1 MKNENDCNALTKEQA
16 TLFLQ
21 CCGKIS
27 VYETPANRI
36 AMLNKLWGLL
46 EANKFAFDVDH
57 YNVYVQVYTENKILI
72 DCEGF
77 LAKMQCGPTHHTY
90 KLLLQNVCERGDLDQ
105 VFFLLG
111 LMKEKGFTVDE
122 ETFNCLVLGH
132 TVHK

>member
-1 MKNENDCNALTKEQA
+1 MKNENDCNGLTKEA
-16 TLFLQ
+16 VALFMQ

-27 VYETPANRI
+27 VYEPPSSRI
-36 AMLNKLWGLL
+36 TMLNKLWGLL
-46 EANKFAFDVDH
+46 EANKFQFDVEL
-57 YNVYVQVYTENKILI
+57 YNVYIAVYTENRIHI
-72 DCEGF
+72 DCDSF
-77 LAKMQCGPTHHTY
+77 LAKMQCVPNHQAY

-105 VFFLLG
+105 AFFLLS